1 MISTN
6 HELFSA
12 DPPVSFLK
20 NLGHRTIPWDL
31 LQGFQLDCLR
41 PDQRLRPP
49 PHRLL
54 PQARPSQKALVE
66 DAQSQYPTHPHRDG
80 PAPRL
85 PQSPQLRY
93 PRTRFALE
101 QGPDSILGPVPE
113 EELVL
118 FGNLCSALNRC
129 GNSLARSTRAVH
141 RIGGNS
147 TQIRVGTQIERA
159 ESRTSPTRIVPTAPI
174 RVGHCW
180 CSSPWPCLPALTTS
194 PPFSDTPSSSPRP
207 NALGLAFRARKAPLS
222 AKSPATPPC
231 ATCSSESILTNW
243 PTASIVG
250 SRPTS
255 APFPAPWPSTA
266 NGFAIA
272 P

>member
-20 NLGHRTIPWDL
+20 NKGQIL
-31 LQGFQLDCLR
+31 
-41 PDQRLRPP
+41 
-49 PHRLL
+49 
-54 PQARPSQKALVE
+54 
-66 DAQSQYPTHPHRDG
+66 
-80 PAPRL
+80 
-85 PQSPQLRY
+85 
-93 PRTRFALE
+93 
-101 QGPDSILGPVPE
+101 LGPVPE

-231 ATCSSESILTNW
+231 ATCSSESIPTNW

-250 SRPTS
+250 FRPTS
-255 APFPAPWPSTA
+255 APFPAPWPWTA